1 MPTTHLTQPGSAT
14 QVETW
19 TIDPAHSLV
28 EFSVKHMMIATVR
41 GRFRDVAGTVILDP
55 HDETSAA
62 VDVTIDAASIDTG
75 VAQRDGH
82 LRSADFFDAETYPT
96 LTYRSRRVE
105 HVDDGV
111 YRVVGD
117 LTIRGVTREVVLRAE
132 ETGTVALPDGGKL
145 AAFSASA
152 RISRRDFG
160 LTWNQALETG
170 GVLVGDDIKIALEV
184 ELVRAAAASTT
195 PADAAA

>member
-1 MPTTHLTQPGSAT
+1 MFANTLGAADTASR
-14 QVETW
+14 VETW

-41 GRFRDVAGTVILDP
+41 GRFTEFAGSLAIDP
-55 HDETSAA
+55 TDESTARL
-62 VDVTIDAASIDTG
+62 DVTMAAASIDTG
-75 VAQRDGH
+75 VPQRDAH
-82 LRSADFFDAETYPT
+82 LRSADFFDAEQFPV

-105 HVDDGV
+105 RLDDDL
-111 YRVVGD
+111 YQIVGD

-145 AAFSASA
+145 AGFSASA

-170 GVLVGDDIKIALEV
+170 GVLVGDEVKITLEV
-184 ELVRAAAASTT
+184 ELVREAPTSAAAAGTR
-195 PADAAA
+195 